1 MTRLSWL
8 AKGTT
13 VFVAAALHAISWLD
27 ERYFALAW
35 LGLVILFWAIR
46 GKSTV
51 EAITC
56 SFAFGCIALAIS
68 FHWAKDT
75 LAYTL
80 ACEDGDAL
88 PYVAFTTLI
97 LWESIP
103 FALLG
108 YIYIKGDR
116 AEFPICAIP
125 LVWVLIE
132 VFWPRVFLW
141 NFAHSQTGFTSFLQ
155 AAELG
160 GAAFVSFFFVAGCV
174 GVSQLNVPKG
184 SASFQAEI
192 MVTSAI
198 LCAFLGF
205 VRKTYVQAEL
215 AASAGHSF
223 LKVGV
228 VQIDPSYV
236 ESTVKMRGEI
246 DKNMMGVDLI
256 VLPEST
262 LGTYSTSVQQ
272 LSEMKQ
278 DTRFARAPFIQVEPF
293 GGLSADLLVGG
304 KSFEPNAEESGPYF
318 QTAFVLGAKGDIRAR
333 YYKRYLLP
341 IGEYVP
347 LESLFP
353 QFHEW
358 AQLDQ
363 YTASGGSAAPVE
375 LTNGTNIGVLVCYED
390 TVADAART
398 TVTEGAEVLICIIN
412 GSAFDSSVALDQHR
426 RLAQLRAIEN
436 RRAFLRC
443 TATGTSCHVSPT
455 GELLRSLPHFSEGSF
470 QSSVPRLRYLTL
482 FTRGGYMLPYAC
494 IFILGTYFSYAWL
507 CRPMLAKVALRNS
520 VSMDTGL
527 VERNPSVAGAE
538 E

>member
-1 MTRLSWL
+1 MI
-8 AKGTT
+8 
-13 VFVAAALHAISWLD
+13 VFVAAVLHAISWLN

-35 LGLVILFWAIR
+35 LGLAILFWKIR

-80 ACEDGDAL
+80 ACEPGNAL
-88 PYVAFTTLI
+88 PYVAFTALI

-108 YIYIKGDR
+108 YTYIKGDR
-116 AEFPICAIP
+116 GEFPIWAIP

-141 NFAHSQTGFTSFLQ
+141 YFAHSQTGFTSFLQ

-160 GAAFVSFFFVAGCV
+160 GAAFVSLFFVAGCV
-174 GVSQLNVPKG
+174 GVSQLKARTS
-184 SASFQAEI
+184 SASLQAEI

-198 LCAFLGF
+198 LCAFLGY

-215 AASAGHSF
+215 AESIGRSF

-236 ESTVKMRGEI
+236 ESPVKMRGEI
-246 DKNMMGVDLI
+246 DKNQMHADLI

-278 DTRFARAPFIQVEPF
+278 DTRVC
-293 GGLSADLLVGG
+293 GGAIY
-304 KSFEPNAEESGPYF
+304 SG
-318 QTAFVLGAKGDIRAR
+318 
-333 YYKRYLLP
+333 
-341 IGEYVP
+341 
-347 LESLFP
+347 
-353 QFHEW
+353 
-358 AQLDQ
+358 
-363 YTASGGSAAPVE
+363 
-375 LTNGTNIGVLVCYED
+375 
-390 TVADAART
+390 
-398 TVTEGAEVLICIIN
+398 
-412 GSAFDSSVALDQHR
+412 
-426 RLAQLRAIEN
+426 
-436 RRAFLRC
+436 
-443 TATGTSCHVSPT
+443 
-455 GELLRSLPHFSEGSF
+455 
-470 QSSVPRLRYLTL
+470 
-482 FTRGGYMLPYAC
+482 
-494 IFILGTYFSYAWL
+494 
-507 CRPMLAKVALRNS
+507 
-520 VSMDTGL
+520 
-527 VERNPSVAGAE
+527 
-538 E
+538 